1 MYAHLQSAA
10 DPAPH
15 TGTTLTGTG
24 SHLRPRI
31 GNKHRRAAA
40 FSHTRIPV
48 QFQNAARQS
57 GSCHLPCLRAPLEVR
72 ALQGRLNALAQGAGA
87 RPQSRRRER
96 PNGKRQRASRRQ
108 HCRQHIHIRNIP
120 PPFPIASNAS
130 GTLSPAGPL
139 HTKTLAARIPGR
151 ADPCKQRKS
160 QRPTGGQREARY
172 SDIILYDE
180 QERASERTD
189 PAPKSPPAD
198 ADNSLPR
205 RATLV
210 NCHPTLS
217 RPSGPRAAR
226 RRLALNVRTGARDI
240 T

>member
-24 SHLRPRI
+24 SHLRPRT

-139 HTKTLAARIPGR
+139 YILKPLQPASPAEQTPVSRENHSGRLADSERRAIP
-151 ADPCKQRKS
+151 
-160 QRPTGGQREARY
+160 
-172 SDIILYDE
+172 ILYSTTNRS
-180 QERASERTD
+180 ERASAQT
-189 PAPKSPPAD
+189 
-198 ADNSLPR
+198 PR
-205 RATLV
+205 RNPRRQTLTI
-210 NCHPTLS
+210 PF
-217 RPSGPRAAR
+217 RAAR
-226 RRLALNVRTGARDI
+226 PL
-240 T
+240 